1 MFVCAR
7 VYKLLMKRKETNFAQ
22 TSHLKTHTSNQ
33 KEEDGKSRR
42 RRRRWV
48 CVRWFVS
55 HAQTRDALERV
66 FFVDD
71 DDIIIV
77 LLDDVVL
84 RSRNN
89 YSR

>member
-1 MFVCAR
+1 
-7 VYKLLMKRKETNFAQ
+7 MKRKETNFAQ
-22 TSHLKTHTSNQ
+22 TSHFSNTHF
-33 KEEDGKSRR
+33 KAKRR
-42 RRRRWV
+42 RRKKLAAAAAAAGCV

-55 HAQTRDALERV
+55 HAQTRDALDRV

-71 DDIIIV
+71 DDYIIIV
-77 LLDDVVL
+77 ILDDVVL